1 MNRTDGFFSLIY
13 DFMSILMTSMIVIM
27 LLFTFVFRIAG
38 VIGPSMNE
46 TLLDGDRL
54 IVTAFLPRP
63 QRGDI
68 VIITQPN
75 SIHEPI
81 VKRVV
86 GLPGEW
92 VDIDAARGVVLI
104 NGIVLEEPYVVG
116 STNDLYDREYP
127 VKVPDG
133 CYFVMGDNRNNSTDS
148 RSDQIGFIE
157 KNYMLGKV
165 FYRFSPAGSGLVE

>member
-1 MNRTDGFFSLIY
+1 MNRTNGLFSLLY

-38 VIGPSMNE
+38 VIGPSMND

-54 IVTAFLPRP
+54 IVTAFLPMP

-92 VDIDAARGVVLI
+92 VDIDAAAGQVLI
-104 NGIVLEEPYVVG
+104 NGSVLKEPYVVG
-116 STNDLYDREYP
+116 STNDLYDQKYP
-127 VKVPDG
+127 VKVPEG

-148 RSDQIGFIE
+148 RSAQIGFIE
-157 KNYMLGKV
+157 KNYVLGKV
-165 FYRFSPAGSGLVE
+165 LYRFSPAGSGKVE

>member
-1 MNRTDGFFSLIY
+1 MNRTNGFFSLIY

-38 VIGPSMNE
+38 VIGPSMNN

-54 IVTAFLPRP
+54 IVSAFLPQP

-68 VIITQPN
+68 IIITQPN

-81 VKRVV
+81 VKRII

-92 VDIDAARGVVLI
+92 VNIDAAAGRVLI
-104 NGIVLEEPYVVG
+104 NGSALEEPYVVG
-116 STNDLYDREYP
+116 MTNDLYDQPYP
-127 VKVPDG
+127 VKVPEG
-133 CYFVMGDNRNNSTDS
+133 EYFVMGDNRNNSTDS
-148 RSDQIGFIE
+148 RSFQIGFIK
-157 KNYMLGKV
+157 KNYVLGKV
-165 FYRFSPAGSGLVE
+165 LYRISPAGSGMVD